1 MKGTF
6 HYTVATERC
15 RLDGGDDV
23 SQGFIVGDYLQAH
36 LDSIT
41 EPKVFVLGEG

>member
-1 MKGTF
+1 M
-6 HYTVATERC
+6 ATERC

-23 SQGFIVGDYLQAH
+23 TQESIVGDYLQAH

-41 EPKVFVLGEG
+41 EPKVFVLDEG